1 MAADHTLTAAGL
13 TGRDVESVLRA
24 GSLTL
29 IGRLAAASNAS
40 FLAQV
45 DLDGVTLPCIYKPVA
60 GERPLWDFP
69 DGTLAA
75 RELAARLVSE
85 AGGWG
90 LVPPT
95 VVRDGRF
102 GPGMCQQWIDVDT
115 ERALVDVVPP
125 DFGDPGWIA
134 VLEAEGLGGQPVL
147 LVHAD
152 DDRLRDL
159 AVLDVVINNA
169 DRKGGH
175 LLPEAGAPYPQLP
188 TGSAASVRRQP
199 EREVNQEP
207 TRRETR
213 ALGDVSA
220 EGGDEAPE
228 QRWRLWAC
236 DHGVSFHTDPKLRT
250 VLWGWAGAP
259 LRLRDTETLRRLM
272 AAFDGA
278 LGEELSAV
286 LNARE
291 LAALRRRASG
301 LVAAGSMPVPAGSWP
316 AVPWPAF

>member
-1 MAADHTLTAAGL
+1 MPTDDTLVAGGL
-13 TGRDVESVLRA
+13 TGEQVEHVLRD
-24 GSLTL
+24 GELTL

-40 FLAQV
+40 FLGEV
-45 DLDGVTLPCIYKPVA
+45 ELDNVTLPCIYKPVA

-85 AGGWG
+85 AGGWQ

-95 VVRDGRF
+95 VMRDGRF
-102 GPGMCQQWIDVDT
+102 GPGMCQQWIDVDPD
-115 ERALVDVVPP
+115 RSLVDVVSP

-134 VLEAEGLGGQPVL
+134 VLAATDADDREVL

-175 LLPEAGAPYPQLP
+175 LLPE
-188 TGSAASVRRQP
+188 
-199 EREVNQEP
+199 
-207 TRRETR
+207 
-213 ALGDVSA
+213 VS
-220 EGGDEAPE
+220 GP
-228 QRWRLWAC
+228 LWGC
-236 DHGVSFHTDPKLRT
+236 DHGVSFHTAPKLRT
-250 VLWGWAGAP
+250 VLWGWAGEP
-259 LRLRDTETLRRLM
+259 LRPRD
-272 AAFDGA
+272 ADA
-278 LGEELSAV
+278 LGRLLEALEDDQAGSLADD
-286 LNARE
+286 LPALLTARE
-291 LAALRRRASG
+291 RAALRQRSTALLTSG
-301 LVAAGSMPVPAGSWP
+301 VMPVPDGSWP

>member
-1 MAADHTLTAAGL
+1 MPTEHTLAAAGL
-13 TGRDVESVLRA
+13 TEAEVESVLRD

-45 DLDGVTLPCIYKPVA
+45 DLEGVTLPCIYKPMA
-60 GERPLWDFP
+60 GERPLWDFA

-85 AGGWG
+85 AGGWR

-102 GPGMCQQWIDVDT
+102 GPGMCQQWIDVDPDRT
-115 ERALVDVVPP
+115 LVDVVGLDFDDP
-125 DFGDPGWIA
+125 DWIP
-134 VLEAEGLGGQPVL
+134 VLEAEGWDGQPVL

-152 DDRLRDL
+152 DERLRDL

-175 LLPEAGAPYPQLP
+175 LLPEAAAAGLEPPD
-188 TGSAASVRRQP
+188 GSAGSAGRQHQ
-199 EREVNQEP
+199 RDVNQEA
-207 TRRETR
+207 TRRENQ

-220 EGGDEAPE
+220 EWRELPG
-228 QRWRLWAC
+228 QRWALWGC

-250 VLWGWAGAP
+250 VLWGWAGQS
-259 LRLRDTETLRRLM
+259 LRHRDTEALRRFLTTL
-272 AAFDGA
+272 DGGP
-278 LGEELSAV
+278 GEELSA
-286 LNARE
+286 LLTGRE
-291 LAALRRRASG
+291 LVALRRRTNA
-301 LVAAGSMPVPAGSWP
+301 LLKAGTMPVPDGSWP